1 MPEDVQEKMVRTSVI
16 LPQEKRDLIGKIA
29 DANGSSV
36 AWIIRHAIDE
46 FLENNKNNKKLRI
59 KTVKE

>member
-16 LPQEKRDLIGKIA
+16 LPQEKRDLTGKIA